1 MFWRNEMDKL
11 VSFLIT
17 KTVDFGFT
25 LSYTLLTLTGIG
37 LILGVI

>member
-1 MFWRNEMDKL
+1 MDKL
-11 VSFLIT
+11 VSFLVI
-17 KTVDFGFT
+17 KTIDFGLV